1 MSLELRSSL
10 GRRGGRR
17 SVDVEF
23 GLKFLEEVV
32 VVFLA
37 DGRSRRRRRRVV
49 SMNGVVDLVEERVRF
64 DGSGK
69 RGSRRR
75 RRRSG
80 LSVVEEGH
88 R

>member
-1 MSLELRSSL
+1 MELRSSL

-64 DGSGK
+64 DGSGGRRWRE
-69 RGSRRR
+69 RGRRR
-75 RRRSG
+75 G
-80 LSVVEEGH
+80 LSMMEEGH